1 MMNRQYFIYL
11 LALSGLLVKAC
22 ISRGASVVGDPGAGR
37 ENLDSLRLVCP
48 ESE

>member
-1 MMNRQYFIYL
+1 MMNRCIL
-11 LALSGLLVKAC
+11 LALSGLLVKTL
-22 ISRGASVVGDPGAGR
+22 ISRGASLVGDPGAGR